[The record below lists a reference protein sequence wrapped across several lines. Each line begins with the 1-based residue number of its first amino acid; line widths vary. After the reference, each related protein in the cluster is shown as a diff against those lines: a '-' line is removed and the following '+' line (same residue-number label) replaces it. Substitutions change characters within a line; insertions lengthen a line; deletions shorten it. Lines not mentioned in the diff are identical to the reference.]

1 MWTTAIWAL
10 LVCASVCTVGSLLG
24 SHPHGRMWR
33 IDVIELRQRS
43 RMIEVLEKNTGPL
56 RREAGTI
63 GTDDFSSPVRALVI
77 RDRGVSPRT
86 E

>member
-1 MWTTAIWAL
+1 
-10 LVCASVCTVGSLLG
+10 
-24 SHPHGRMWR
+24 MWR

-56 RREAGTI
+56 HREPGTI
-63 GTDDFSSPVRALVI
+63 GTDDFSSAVRALVI

-86 E
+86 EQWGSS